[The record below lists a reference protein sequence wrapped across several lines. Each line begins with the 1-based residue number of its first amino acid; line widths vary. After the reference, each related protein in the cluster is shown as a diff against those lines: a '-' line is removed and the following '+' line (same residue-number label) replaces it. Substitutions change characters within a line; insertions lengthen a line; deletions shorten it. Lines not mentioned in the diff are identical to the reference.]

1 MIWNPWHGCHKKSA
15 GCLNC
20 YMFRRDSLYDKDSN
34 IVSKT
39 KDFDLAIRKNKK
51 GEYKIPS
58 NEVVYTCMTS
68 DFFIPE
74 ADLWRD
80 LIWQMIKE
88 RMCDCRK

>member
-39 KDFDLAIRKNKK
+39 KDCYLYHTNYLVKL
-51 GEYKIPS
+51 KI
-58 NEVVYTCMTS
+58 
-68 DFFIPE
+68 
-74 ADLWRD
+74 
-80 LIWQMIKE
+80 LI
-88 RMCDCRK
+88 